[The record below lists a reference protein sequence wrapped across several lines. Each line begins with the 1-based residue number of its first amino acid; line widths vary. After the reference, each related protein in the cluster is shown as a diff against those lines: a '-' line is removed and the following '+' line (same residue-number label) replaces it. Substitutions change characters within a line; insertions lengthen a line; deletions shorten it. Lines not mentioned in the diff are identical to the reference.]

1 MEELMFTILEGISN
15 VIAGASILAALL
27 PNKTPLSW
35 LEKASSGVS
44 LCEKLVRPLAL
55 VWNTIR
61 GAIDI
66 AAVNFGNAKN
76 VEKNRETTVSKE

>member
-1 MEELMFTILEGISN
+1 MFTILEGISD
-15 VIAGASILAALL
+15 VIAGASVLAALL

-35 LEKASSGVS
+35 LEKAASGVS
-44 LCEKLVRPLAL
+44 LGQKLVKPLAL

-66 AAVNFGNAKN
+66 AGMNFGNAKN
-76 VEKNRETTVSKE
+76 ADKKE